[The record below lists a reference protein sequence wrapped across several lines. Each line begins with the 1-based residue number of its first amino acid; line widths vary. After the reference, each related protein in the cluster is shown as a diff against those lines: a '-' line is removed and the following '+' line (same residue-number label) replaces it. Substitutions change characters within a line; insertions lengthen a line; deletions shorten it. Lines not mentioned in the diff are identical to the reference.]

1 MNTASMTIKEPVPRI
16 AITPG
21 EPAGIGPD
29 IVLAAAR
36 EKIDAELVVIADPA
50 LLEQRAEMLGLEIDF
65 DQFSPGEET
74 GPHEPGRLKIL
85 PAPHS
90 IAGNAGVPHPDN
102 ASYVLETLRTACN
115 GCLNGI
121 FDAMVTAPVQ
131 KSVINRAGIPFT
143 GHTEFLQQVCGSGH
157 PVMMLANPGLRV
169 ALVTTHLPLAEV
181 SQRITPERLETVLQT
196 VASELEDRFGIAR
209 PRLLVCGLNPHAG
222 EEGHLGREETEI
234 IIPVM
239 QKLQREGI
247 RLTGPV
253 PADTA
258 FTPASLRETDVVI
271 SMYHDQG
278 LPPLK
283 ASGFG
288 ETVNITLGLPVIR
301 TSVDHGTALALA
313 GTGRASCS
321 SLLAAIHCA
330 IGMAVTS
337 RGLETTAPRPQA
349 ARSSQ

>member
-1 MNTASMTIKEPVPRI
+1 MTINGPVPQI

-29 IVLAAAR
+29 IVLTAAR
-36 EKIDAELVVIADPA
+36 EKFDAELVVVADPA
-50 LLEQRAEMLGLEIDF
+50 LLEQRAKMLGLEVDF
-65 DQFSPGEET
+65 DQFSPG
-74 GPHEPGRLKIL
+74 GKARPHEPGRLRIL
-85 PAPHS
+85 PAPHA
-90 IAGNAGVPHPDN
+90 ITGNAGVPHPDN

-115 GCLNGI
+115 GCLDGI

-131 KSVINRAGIPFT
+131 KSVINQAGIPFT
-143 GHTEFLQQVCGSGH
+143 GHTEFLYQVCGSGY

-169 ALVTTHLPLAEV
+169 ALVTTHLPLADV
-181 SQRITPERLETVLQT
+181 SRMITTERLETVLQT
-196 VASELEDRFGIAR
+196 VAKELEDRFGIER

-239 QKLQREGI
+239 QKLQRGGI

-313 GTGRASCS
+313 GTGKASCS
-321 SLLAAIHCA
+321 SLVAAIRTA
-330 IGMAVTS
+330 IEMANTS
-337 RGLETTAPRPQA
+337 GHRENSVSRPRA